1 VNLYPNIYKTQLS
14 VIYSLNIVKLK
25 PLPFAGP
32 AMTTEISDPKE
43 KKTNYIISY
52 VWDLPNICSLA
63 GLACTIIA
71 IYFIILGIYS
81 AAMIGMIWA
90 VAFDWADGLVAR
102 RMKGRTGSDRLFGG
116 QLDVLID
123 IVSYGV
129 TPAILLLSYGKFEP
143 VFLPGAFLMLAAG
156 AIRLSYFSTFGL
168 ADGSKY
174 TGLAIDNN
182 NIALVFIFL
191 FEGLF
196 SSGVFSVI
204 LYASGLGLAALNVS
218 EIKTPKLSGK
228 PINVV
233 LLASYTLVITA
244 IYGWKLL

>member
-1 VNLYPNIYKTQLS
+1 
-14 VIYSLNIVKLK
+14 
-25 PLPFAGP
+25 
-32 AMTTEISDPKE
+32 MTTENSDSQDQPKP
-43 KKTNYIISY
+43 ILSY
-52 VWDLPNICSLA
+52 VWDLPNLCSLA
-63 GLACTIIA
+63 GLGCTILA
-71 IYFIILGIYS
+71 IYFIIIGVYS

-129 TPAILLLSYGKFEP
+129 TPALLLLSYGKFEP
-143 VFLPGAFLMLAAG
+143 VFLAGAFLMLAAA

-174 TGLAIDNN
+174 TGLALDNN
-182 NIALVFIFL
+182 SIILVFLFL

-218 EIKTPKLSGK
+218 NIKTPKLSGN

-233 LLASYTLVITA
+233 LLAVYTLGMTA

>member
-1 VNLYPNIYKTQLS
+1 
-14 VIYSLNIVKLK
+14 
-25 PLPFAGP
+25 
-32 AMTTEISDPKE
+32 MTINNTDTKDQPQKS
-43 KKTNYIISY
+43 IISY

-63 GLACTIIA
+63 GLGCTILA

-81 AAMIGMIWA
+81 AAMVGMIWA

-143 VFLPGAFLMLAAG
+143 AFLPGAFLMLAAG

-174 TGLAIDNN
+174 TGLALDNN
-182 NIALVFIFL
+182 SIALVFIFL
-191 FEGLF
+191 FEGFF
-196 SSGVFSVI
+196 SSGAFSVI

-218 EIKTPKLSGK
+218 KIKTPKLSGN

-233 LLASYTLVITA
+233 LLAAYTLVITV
-244 IYGWKLL
+244 IYGWRLL